1 MINYLSQRCET
12 SEYSK
17 CAQVFHSNI
26 KLFPFMVY
34 SLVWPSPPNC
44 NSSRGWLNRSPLLGW
59 VVLFG
64 IDPIRRIL
72 ADLSAKRGRSL
83 TGRCWDH
90 SNSLFGEWG
99 NFSGQRAKSGPVV
112 QTETVTRSAFVSRVI
127 SLQQHR
133 ANSGPHLERPADASV
148 FLLGNLP
155 SERHVPCEIYVC
167 TFVLKTTFVLHF
179 CFMTC
184 SVSEALLV

>member
-12 SEYSK
+12 SEYSN

-64 IDPIRRIL
+64 IDPLRRIL
-72 ADLSAKRGRSL
+72 PDLSAKRGRSL

-90 SNSLFGEWG
+90 SNSLFGEFLRPEG
-99 NFSGQRAKSGPVV
+99 KVRACGPDRNCH
-112 QTETVTRSAFVSRVI
+112 QIGLRVTC
-127 SLQQHR
+127 
-133 ANSGPHLERPADASV
+133 
-148 FLLGNLP
+148 NLP
-155 SERHVPCEIYVC
+155 PAAQSKLWASSRASSWRQCVSLGQSTFWKAC
-167 TFVLKTTFVLHF
+167 TLWNICMYL
-179 CFMTC
+179 C
-184 SVSEALLV
+184 A